1 MPADTRSD
9 RTGSEDAHPRDR
21 NTTLAAS
28 RCPMCGS
35 AADEVDHTTSWGSRT
50 RLLVCRAPTCGQ
62 VATVPEPPWRHVPRP

>member
-1 MPADTRSD
+1 MPTDTRSD
-9 RTGSEDAHPRDR
+9 RNRSDDAYPHDLD
-21 NTTLAAS
+21 TLAAS
-28 RCPMCGS
+28 RCPICGS

>member
-1 MPADTRSD
+1 MPTDTRSD
-9 RTGSEDAHPRDR
+9 RNRSDDAHPHDLDR
-21 NTTLAAS
+21 LAAS
-28 RCPMCGS
+28 QCPICGS